1 MKEPKRVQL
10 DKELYMSVYNNAF
23 LRKTCDWALIIEKA
37 QSFYDDK
44 KISDNCTFSEGS
56 KKSPE
61 ELTSA

>member
-1 MKEPKRVQL
+1 VI
-10 DKELYMSVYNNAF
+10 YSNAF
-23 LRKTCDWALIIEKA
+23 LRKTRDWALITEKA

-44 KISDNCTFSEGS
+44 KISDNYTFSEGS

>member
-1 MKEPKRVQL
+1 VI
-10 DKELYMSVYNNAF
+10 YSNAF
-23 LRKTCDWALIIEKA
+23 LRKTRDWALIIEKA

-61 ELTSA
+61 ELASA